1 MGSDAVLSAQVAE
14 RLQRV
19 TNELRDIENLLVLE
33 KLDLSVLTDFRDAVN
48 RVRTTAWAVAQYL
61 ETGTTGEQSAAVL
74 SLLAN
79 ERVRVT
85 YRLCRLIDGDLANG
99 RIQSGPLVQ
108 LYLASQDL
116 AQRLSE
122 MLGRDGH
129 QAAAAAAAA
138 ANTEPAAD

>member
-1 MGSDAVLSAQVAE
+1 MGSETSSNASVAE
-14 RLQRV
+14 RLQGV
-19 TNELRDIENLLVLE
+19 TNELRDIETLLIHE
-33 KLDLSVLTDFRDAVN
+33 KLDSSVLTDFRDAVN

-61 ETGTTGEQSAAVL
+61 EAGTGGEQSATVL

-85 YRLCRLIDGDLANG
+85 YRLCRLIDGDLANN

-116 AQRLSE
+116 AQRLGE

-129 QAAAAAAAA
+129 PTTTS